1 MLAIALTVALT
12 LTAGPALGP
21 SQPFV
26 NTSGK
31 TVLRKLERA
40 NDVSF
45 VVISRAGTS
54 VAFDPRSGAVA
65 ADVTALT
72 HDHQVEE
79 HVTGEPRWKYYRTL
93 RGDEPGVLLRPGRT
107 TVKEVALTGI
117 AASHYGKE
125 ITSPPDY
132 VIWLLEVDGLRIAY
146 FPCIV
151 QETFTPEQ
159 RAALGRVDVAI
170 FNAEDDRDGR
180 RNVRSFNLA
189 RQLQPSVLI
198 PLTHGDGSYDLAL
211 GQIEDLGGRIATQN
225 DPLLLVRNEL
235 AGQGERVVDLIATSV
250 LP

>member
-1 MLAIALTVALT
+1 MLAIALAIAVT
-12 LTAGPALGP
+12 LAAEPAP
-21 SQPFV
+21 APPQRFV
-26 NTSGK
+26 NTTGK
-31 TVLRKLERA
+31 TALRKLERA
-40 NDVSF
+40 NDVSV

-54 VAFDPRSGAVA
+54 VAFDPRSGAVP

-93 RGDEPGVLLRPGRT
+93 RGDEPGVLVRPGRT
-107 TVKEVALTGI
+107 AVKDVVLTGI

-132 VIWLLEVDGLRIAY
+132 VIWLLEADGLRIAY

-189 RQLQPSVLI
+189 RQLRPSVLI
-198 PLTHGDGSYDLAL
+198 PLTHGDGSYELAL
-211 GQIEDLGGRIATQN
+211 GQIEDLGARIVTQN
-225 DPLLLVRNEL
+225 DPLLLGKDEL
-235 AGQGERVVDLIATSV
+235 AGLGERVVDLMATAAM
-250 LP
+250 P